1 MNLNNLTKAELISKI
16 NKDANKKEMLTS
28 ENTNPIKKEKVSSE
42 TKLKKDTNNT
52 SKFLEIFRLFKNLI
66 LSLTIIATLNKL
78 FKNYKTVRSILKL
91 ANYIILSIFGI
102 SMLDA
107 FGLGFIVKILGE
119 LKYIFMS
126 VITYLSDT
134 TFYNYLMTSLN
145 VAESKESIRTSY
157 NKPVEID

>member
-28 ENTNPIKKEKVSSE
+28 ENTKPIKNEKVSSE
-42 TKLKKDTNNT
+42 IKKDTNNT
-52 SKFLEIFRLFKNLI
+52 NKFLEIFRLFKNLI

-78 FKNYKTVRSILKL
+78 FKNYKTIRAILKL
-91 ANYIILSIFGI
+91 GNYIILSIFGI

-119 LKYIFMS
+119 FKYIFMS
-126 VITYLSDT
+126 AITYLSET
-134 TFYNYLMTSLN
+134 TFYNYLMGIFN
-145 VAESKESIRTSY
+145 VTESKESIRVSY
-157 NKPVEID
+157 NKPSQ